1 MAPSETPDPGR
12 FLSQVT
18 ACRRED
24 NLFRDLYQ
32 DADEDERSVAGLRR
46 RRRRAT
52 NDVNSVMKTLSLV
65 EEDGTLYWRDG
76 IPARGMARRR
86 GGRRGLEA
94 AADGSLVLTREFPT
108 LAPNKIIAAVGA
120 IDRRLNRAI
129 DASLRSRLRQLRQ
142 TPGGSFEFQAFR
154 TAGERAI
161 ELNPLNGPTLAGLGS
176 MMAYAGDW
184 EHGCALVER
193 ATQLNPRHPG
203 WYWMALVMNAPT
215 AGAA

>member
-76 IPARGMARRR
+76 IPARGIDSNHRITTAD
-86 GGRRGLEA
+86 A
-94 AADGSLVLTREFPT
+94 AAW
-108 LAPNKIIAAVGA
+108 
-120 IDRRLNRAI
+120 RR
-129 DASLRSRLRQLRQ
+129 
-142 TPGGSFEFQAFR
+142 QA
-154 TAGERAI
+154 TGH
-161 ELNPLNGPTLAGLGS
+161 
-176 MMAYAGDW
+176 W
-184 EHGCALVER
+184 C
-193 ATQLNPRHPG
+193 
-203 WYWMALVMNAPT
+203 
-215 AGAA
+215 